1 MTSNPLSFILVR
13 VICISWRNIYLNP
26 LPIFKLDFW
35 VFKLLSCRSS
45 LYTLDASLLS
55 DTWIA
60 NIFSL
65 ILWIIFFL
73 FFRIF
78 IDYAIIVVP
87 CPPLHSTPSCLPPSH
102 IPLESSCPWVIH
114 ISSLA
119 STSPILFLPSP
130 CLFSTYH
137 LGYLFSVPF
146 PLLSPSHSPVDNP
159 PCELHFCDSVPVLVV
174 FSSFL
179 FFGLVVD
186 SCEFIVILL
195 FIFLIFFFFLDKSL

>member
-1 MTSNPLSFILVR
+1 MGEKHRCERETSICYLSHAPQLGTWSTTQAHALTRNQTSDLSFCRMTSNPLSFILVR

-78 IDYAIIVVP
+78 IDYAITVVP
-87 CPPLHSTPSCLPPSH
+87 FPPLHSTPSYPLPPSH
-102 IPLESSCPWVIH
+102 IPP
-114 ISSLA
+114 
-119 STSPILFLPSP
+119 PILHAHGS
-130 CLFSTYH
+130 Y
-137 LGYLFSVPF
+137 
-146 PLLSPSHSPVDNP
+146 
-159 PCELHFCDSVPVLVV
+159 
-174 FSSFL
+174 
-179 FFGLVVD
+179 
-186 SCEFIVILL
+186 I
-195 FIFLIFFFFLDKSL
+195 